1 MMSKASPF
9 NRFQD
14 RIWNSLP
21 IRKKAVGREV
31 IDDVIA
37 IAIQMWPSDGLAQA
51 DKGSVEEDMLLAVLL
66 TDIRRIM
73 VLLYGKQEWHAYVL
87 VGLSS
92 LNPYIL
98 AMILDWWRRR
108 KLNRTKLK
116 AWQEKW
122 TSDDERDAEEAD

>member
-21 IRKKAVGREV
+21 IRKKAVGREI

-73 VLLYGKQEWHAYVL
+73 CLLYGKQEWHAYVL

-92 LNPYIL
+92 LNPHIL

-116 AWQEKW
+116 TWQEKW
-122 TSDDERDAEEAD
+122 TSDDE